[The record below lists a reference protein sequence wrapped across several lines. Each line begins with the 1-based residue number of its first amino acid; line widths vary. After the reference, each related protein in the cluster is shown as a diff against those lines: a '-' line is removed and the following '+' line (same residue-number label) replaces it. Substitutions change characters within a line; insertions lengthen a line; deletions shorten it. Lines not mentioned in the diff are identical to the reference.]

1 MKRLTLAIAVGAVV
15 AAGTMSPFAR
25 STAIAVSDPADAT
38 SATAAMSTRAAQF
51 RESYGF
57 RFDPVLVQQS
67 LTDTATFPDLRF
79 GVPLTTAEGAEM
91 QRRIQVQLAA
101 TPAAEWAALQPS
113 FGGWYIDQLDGGT
126 PVILVAGDPS
136 TFGPAFAQHLTAAI
150 SYRVVQVTNS
160 QQSLQVLE
168 DRIWAD
174 RANLAEAGIDVEGVS
189 LDIRANAVRIE
200 VATLTDSSAATLVGR
215 YGAVEAVENVAAE
228 PDTCSSRTNCPPSK
242 GGLQITDVQ
251 HTAYQ
256 CTLGFNAKRY
266 SDNSPLI
273 LTAGHC
279 LLEGVQLGDSWSHAG
294 TTLGHGLYS
303 IWGSSNGDTYDAGLI
318 TQGAIP
324 GDDNLVF
331 WSSTSDIPHVVA
343 IASLSGMP
351 VGTTACR
358 SAFKSGYYCGQVT
371 AIEATKD
378 VDGRQISHMWVM
390 NQDAIPGDSG
400 APVGLETGTGRLL
413 AYGTH
418 SDSTSA
424 NPPGGSGWFEPI
436 VYSAQ
441 GLNNAGYHYILC
453 TLAVC

>member
-1 MKRLTLAIAVGAVV
+1 MKRITLAAAAGVV
-15 AAGTMSPFAR
+15 IAAGTFTPVAH
-25 STAIAVSDPADAT
+25 STT
-38 SATAAMSTRAAQF
+38 SADSGPVDGIATTSAISTRAVQF

-57 RFDPVLVQQS
+57 RSDAVFVQQS
-67 LTDTATFPDLRF
+67 LTDASAFPDLRF

-101 TPAAEWAALQPS
+101 TPAAEWAALQPG

-136 TFGPAFAQHLTAAI
+136 TFGEAFAQHLAASI
-150 SYRVVQVTNS
+150 SYRVAEVSNS
-160 QQSLQVLE
+160 QQALQVLE
-168 DRIWAD
+168 DQIWAD
-174 RANLAEAGIDVEGVS
+174 RGDLAKVGIDVEGVS

-200 VATLTDSSAATLVGR
+200 VAGLTDLSAATLAGR

-228 PDTCSSRTNCPPSK
+228 ADTCSSRTNCPPAK
-242 GGLQITDVQ
+242 GGLQIIDVQ

-256 CTLGFNAKRY
+256 CTLGFNAKLY
-266 SDNSPLI
+266 SGGSPVI

-279 LLEGVQLGDSWSHAG
+279 LLEGVQLSDSWSHAG
-294 TTLGHGLYS
+294 TTLGHGLYA
-303 IWGSSNGDTYDAGLI
+303 IWGSSNSDNYDAGLI
-318 TQGAIP
+318 TQGSIS
-324 GDDNLVF
+324 GDDNLVY

-424 NPPGGSGWFEPI
+424 NPPGGSGWFEPL

-453 TLAVC
+453 TLATC